1 MMPEEDNNENLYTPT
16 SVSLSKGY
24 LDGLQKFKEQESNFV
39 TRMGELALIKKAQ
52 LDKQALKIINSKDDI
67 KVQDVVLNYIAERSL
82 DQVTDTHPKHIYFSN
97 GGDGTGMTELD
108 SSLSAHL
115 QLVWCTSWKELDLA
129 IENNPHQ
136 LVLNFQQNTVTS
148 NVCMLRVLSMIQTR
162 LQVSGIDI
170 PIAICLTK
178 NTTARDVRA
187 WKKAGVFGIVPYHID
202 FGYPKTIE
210 AITALTNR
218 QPYWPKDI
226 IDQLPGSVN
235 KSKKNAGINTGNEII
250 LTARQLEVQNLVCNR
265 GLSNKQIANSLHIVE
280 STVKIHLSAIM
291 KAHGVRNRTQ
301 LVLATKNQL
310 RA

>member
-1 MMPEEDNNENLYTPT
+1 MMPEENNNENLYTSA

-24 LDGLQKFKEQESNFV
+24 LDGLQKFKEQEANFV
-39 TRMGELALIKKAQ
+39 TRMGELALIKKAR
-52 LDKQALKIINSKDDI
+52 LDKQALKIINSKDAI
-67 KVQDVVLNYIAERSL
+67 KVLDVVLNYIAERSL

-162 LQVSGIDI
+162 LQLSGIDI